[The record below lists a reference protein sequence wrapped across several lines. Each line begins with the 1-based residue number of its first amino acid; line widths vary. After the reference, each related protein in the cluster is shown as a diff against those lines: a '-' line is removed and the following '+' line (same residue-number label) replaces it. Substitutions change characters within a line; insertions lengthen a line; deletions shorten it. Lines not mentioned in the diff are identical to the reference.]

1 MSLSVVE
8 KPVDIGEN
16 QANAKTHQGVNSTS
30 WVDRMLQS
38 MASKN
43 VIKEFQ
49 YTATLHPCIID
60 GERVLVY
67 VKELRERG
75 IVAYAKLKQFAKENN
90 YEPKEDKP
98 SAKKN
103 M

>member
-30 WVDRMLQS
+30 WADRMLQS

-49 YTATLHPCIID
+49 YSATLHPCIID

-67 VKELRERG
+67 AKRLHEKEP
-75 IVAYAKLKQFAKENN
+75 VASANQKQFTKDNN
-90 YEPKEDKP
+90 FEQR
-98 SAKKN
+98 
-103 M
+103 